1 MLKILG
7 LLAIMAA
14 ISAIVYKLFFS
25 FRKKHIGSGN
35 IFYVCANGTFNEAL
49 DIEKVHQENLHI
61 LTARSTETVNI
72 MDGMITQN
80 ILSRDNHA
88 QHRILINGMPVGH
101 LTTGEEVSNIED
113 IQTAKGDFVQDA
125 EIESSEV
132 IFSKELTDY
141 VENARKEWRN
151 SYKQNNEL
159 LLEVGKRITKEL
171 LTNTEDNVDLIPQME
186 KQLQ

>member
-7 LLAIMAA
+7 LFAIMAA

-35 IFYVCANGTFNEAL
+35 IFYVCANGAFNEVL
-49 DIEKVHQENLHI
+49 ETEKIHQENLCI

-101 LTTGEEVSNIED
+101 LRTETAQALKQEKEELGIHSGLIYCKVKITKDLNNKMQATLDLPPIERL
-113 IQTAKGDFVQDA
+113 AKVL
-125 EIESSEV
+125 SSQSFEHSAV
-132 IFSKELTDY
+132 KFSKL
-141 VENARKEWRN
+141 K
-151 SYKQNNEL
+151 
-159 LLEVGKRITKEL
+159 
-171 LTNTEDNVDLIPQME
+171 
-186 KQLQ
+186 

>member
-101 LTTGEEVSNIED
+101 LKAETAMALKQEKEELGIHSGLIYCKVKITKDPSNKMQAILDLPPIDRLSKVLSNRSFEHS
-113 IQTAKGDFVQDA
+113 TEK
-125 EIESSEV
+125 
-132 IFSKELTDY
+132 FSKL
-141 VENARKEWRN
+141 K
-151 SYKQNNEL
+151 
-159 LLEVGKRITKEL
+159 
-171 LTNTEDNVDLIPQME
+171 
-186 KQLQ
+186 

>member
-1 MLKILG
+1 MWTEEFKINIIEEAPMLFGFRGEIQFAQNG
-7 LLAIMAA
+7 A
-14 ISAIVYKLFFS
+14 KLEGVETS
-25 FRKKHIGSGN
+25 EDPNVIPEGAMHKNKNHLD
-35 IFYVCANGTFNEAL
+35 L
-49 DIEKVHQENLHI
+49 DITPKGI
-61 LTARSTETVNI
+61 
-72 MDGMITQN
+72 
-80 ILSRDNHA
+80 
-88 QHRILINGMPVGH
+88 PVGH

-141 VENARKEWRN
+141 VENARKEWHN

-171 LTNTEDNVDLIPQME
+171 LTNTEDNVGLIPQME

>member
-35 IFYVCANGTFNEAL
+35 IFYVCANGAFNEVL
-49 DIEKVHQENLHI
+49 ETEKVHQENLQI
-61 LTARSTETVNI
+61 ITARSTETVNI

-101 LTTGEEVSNIED
+101 LKAETAQSLKQEKEELGIHSGLIYCKVKI
-113 IQTAKGDFVQDA
+113 TKGQNNKMQATLDLPPIDRLSKVLSSQSFDHSA
-125 EIESSEV
+125 EK
-132 IFSKELTDY
+132 FSKL
-141 VENARKEWRN
+141 K
-151 SYKQNNEL
+151 
-159 LLEVGKRITKEL
+159 
-171 LTNTEDNVDLIPQME
+171 
-186 KQLQ
+186 

>member
-88 QHRILINGMPVGH
+88 QHRILINGMPVGY
-101 LTTGEEVSNIED
+101 LKAETAMALKQEKEELGIHSGLIYCKVKITKDPSNKMQATLDLPPIDRLSKVLSNRSFEHS
-113 IQTAKGDFVQDA
+113 TEK
-125 EIESSEV
+125 
-132 IFSKELTDY
+132 FSKL
-141 VENARKEWRN
+141 K
-151 SYKQNNEL
+151 
-159 LLEVGKRITKEL
+159 
-171 LTNTEDNVDLIPQME
+171 
-186 KQLQ
+186 

>member
-35 IFYVCANGTFNEAL
+35 IFYVYANGAFDEVLET
-49 DIEKVHQENLHI
+49 EKVHQENLQI
-61 LTARSTETVNI
+61 ITARSNEIVNI

-80 ILSRDNHA
+80 ILSRDNQA

-101 LTTGEEVSNIED
+101 LKAETAMALKQEKEELGIHSGLIYCKVKITKDQNNKMQATLDLPPIECL
-113 IQTAKGDFVQDA
+113 AKVLSSQSFEHSA
-125 EIESSEV
+125 EK
-132 IFSKELTDY
+132 FSKL
-141 VENARKEWRN
+141 K
-151 SYKQNNEL
+151 
-159 LLEVGKRITKEL
+159 
-171 LTNTEDNVDLIPQME
+171 
-186 KQLQ
+186 

>member
-101 LTTGEEVSNIED
+101 LTTETAQALKQEKEELGIHSGLIYCKVKIIKDQNNIMQATLDLPPIDRLSKVLSNCSFEHS
-113 IQTAKGDFVQDA
+113 TEK
-125 EIESSEV
+125 
-132 IFSKELTDY
+132 FSKL
-141 VENARKEWRN
+141 K
-151 SYKQNNEL
+151 
-159 LLEVGKRITKEL
+159 
-171 LTNTEDNVDLIPQME
+171 
-186 KQLQ
+186 